1 MNSMKY
7 GLNEGPMVKG
17 NGYKPPNLHRWGPG
31 VRDVYALHYI
41 VSGRGYLKTGQAVHP
56 VETGESFMIF
66 PQTEVYY
73 YPDPQDPWAYCWI
86 EFSGAETLRL
96 LAMIHISPDQPVVT
110 AAPQDF
116 RAMFDQVKGYQQE
129 PYARERSDAAL
140 HLLLSYYM
148 EYYPSEQ
155 ASLKKDYVGSAKAY
169 IESNY
174 WKSSLSV
181 LDVVEY
187 VSIERS
193 YLFRLFKKETGTS
206 ISGYLTTV
214 RIRRASELLAESRL
228 SVKSLSYSVGYHD
241 PLYFSKIFKKVTSY
255 TPSQYRKVYREGTL
269 ILPPADGGR
278 G

>member
-1 MNSMKY
+1 
-7 GLNEGPMVKG
+7 MVKG

-41 VSGRGYLKTGQAVHP
+41 VSGRGYLKTGQTVHP

-86 EFSGAETLRL
+86 EFSGAEALRL

-116 RAMFDQVKGYQQE
+116 RAMYDEVKGYQQE

-206 ISGYLTTV
+206 ISSYLTTL
-214 RIRRASELLAESRL
+214 RIRRACELLAESRL

-255 TPSQYRKVYREGTL
+255 TPSQYRKVYREGK
-269 ILPPADGGR
+269 IVLPAADGG
-278 G
+278 

>member
-1 MNSMKY
+1 MNSMEY

-41 VSGRGYLKTGQAVHP
+41 VSGRGYLKTGQVVHP
-56 VETGESFMIF
+56 VEAGESFMIF

-86 EFSGAETLRL
+86 EFSGAEALRL
-96 LAMIHISPDQPVVT
+96 LAMIHISPEQPVVS

-116 RAMFDQVKGYQQE
+116 RAMFDQVKGYELE

-148 EYYPSEQ
+148 EYYPSGQ

-187 VSIERS
+187 VTIERS

-206 ISGYLTTV
+206 ISGYLTAV
-214 RIRRASELLAESRL
+214 RIRRACDLLAESRL

-255 TPSQYRKVYREGTL
+255 TPSQYRKVYREGKL
-269 ILPPADGGR
+269 SLPAADGSEG
-278 G
+278 

>member
-1 MNSMKY
+1 MNSKEY
-7 GLNEGPMVKG
+7 GLGEGPMVKG

-41 VSGRGYLKTGQAVHP
+41 VSGRGYLKTGQTVHP

-86 EFSGAETLRL
+86 EFSGAEALRL

-116 RAMFDQVKGYQQE
+116 RAMFDQVMSNQLE
-129 PYARERSDAAL
+129 PYAQERSDAVL

-187 VSIERS
+187 VTIERS

-214 RIRRASELLAESRL
+214 RIRRACELLAESRL
-228 SVKSLSYSVGYHD
+228 SIKSLSYSVGYHD

-255 TPSQYRKVYREGTL
+255 TPSQYRKVYREGEVS
-269 ILPPADGGR
+269 LPSAGEG
-278 G
+278 

>member
-1 MNSMKY
+1 MNSREY
-7 GLNEGPMVKG
+7 GLSEGPMVKG

-41 VSGRGYLKTGQAVHP
+41 VSGRGYLKTGQTVHP

-86 EFSGAETLRL
+86 EFSGAEALRL

-110 AAPQDF
+110 AAPQDL
-116 RAMFDQVKGYQQE
+116 RAMFDQVKSNQLE
-129 PYARERSDAAL
+129 PYARERSDAVL

-187 VSIERS
+187 MTIERS

-214 RIRRASELLAESRL
+214 RIRRACELLAESRL
-228 SVKSLSYSVGYHD
+228 SIKSLSYSVGYHD

-269 ILPPADGGR
+269 SLPSAGEG
-278 G
+278 

>member
-1 MNSMKY
+1 MRTQRGSN
-7 GLNEGPMVKG
+7 GKG

-41 VSGRGYLKTGQAVHP
+41 VSGRGYLKTGQTVHP
-56 VETGESFMIF
+56 VDTGESFMIF

-86 EFSGAETLRL
+86 EFSGAEALRL

-110 AAPQDF
+110 AAPQNF
-116 RAMFDQVKGYQQE
+116 RAMFDQVKSNQLE
-129 PYARERSDAAL
+129 PYARERSDAVL

-187 VSIERS
+187 VTIERS

-214 RIRRASELLAESRL
+214 RIRRACELLVESRL
-228 SVKSLSYSVGYHD
+228 SIKSLSYSVGYHD

-269 ILPPADGGR
+269 SLPSAGEG
-278 G
+278 